1 MEQGDEGQV
10 EGALRAVP
18 KAVIALRIEDRKW
31 QMADERGI
39 LDWRFEISQFWA
51 GEEIMIKTR
60 GCR

>member
-31 QMADERGI
+31 QMADEPHFG
-39 LDWRFEISQFWA
+39 LEI
-51 GEEIMIKTR
+51 
-60 GCR
+60 